1 MPETNSVVC
10 AKKHTRCSYIACIAA
25 YSVRTV
31 YLLAVYRVSKN
42 TGIKQPKMETLRK
55 KNLIIFKIVRI
66 YETGFCKYCK
76 VFKHMKTGQN
86 VISSGDLSSVGIK
99 FFYRIVTPYE
109 F

>member
-1 MPETNSVVC
+1 
-10 AKKHTRCSYIACIAA
+10 
-25 YSVRTV
+25 
-31 YLLAVYRVSKN
+31 
-42 TGIKQPKMETLRK
+42 METLRK